1 MSNVR
6 DVGPL
11 PAVEELERGTSPAVF
26 QIMQLY
32 FAQGLSAAA
41 TAACIGQSPK
51 YVRDRVLRVQTRFP
65 RARQLRFPELRGF
78 GAERDP
84 ISIMLARGIAP
95 VRSHVTGLG
104 MA

>member
-1 MSNVR
+1 
-6 DVGPL
+6 
-11 PAVEELERGTSPAVF
+11 
-26 QIMQLY
+26 
-32 FAQGLSAAA
+32 
-41 TAACIGQSPK
+41 
-51 YVRDRVLRVQTRFP
+51 VLRVQTRFP

-104 MA
+104 MAYWRRV